1 MLLPVRLSPARL
13 TMLLCC
19 SITVLEGFD
28 LQAAGVAAPKLARAL
43 TVDAGRL
50 GWFFSAG
57 TLGLMLGAAAGGR
70 LSDRIG
76 RKPVLLMSVA
86 LFALLSM
93 LTGLSQSFD
102 QLLLARFVT
111 GVGLGGALPN
121 LIALAAEATPL
132 HRRGAAIGL
141 LYAGMPVGGAL
152 ASLTSLI
159 GIGPQDW
166 RLVFLLG
173 GVLPLLLLPLVAR
186 LLPASLS
193 AASAPH
199 GVTNFAQALFGEGR
213 TATTLLLWFGQF
225 FILVTVYLLL
235 NWLPSLL
242 IGRGL
247 SRSDAGL
254 MQTLF
259 NLAGAGGAIV
269 AGQLMD
275 RGRWR
280 TGTAAGLH
288 GAAVLCLLAMAAA
301 TLPLPLWLCLGACL
315 GVTVLGCQSILYG
328 LAQSS
333 YPRALRGSGV
343 GAAVAVGRSGSVVGP
358 LLAGLLLS
366 SGQSASQ
373 VLLALLPVMTV
384 SGLVTTLL
392 AKKPVADR

>member
-1 MLLPVRLSPARL
+1 MLLQVPFSAARI

-19 SITVLEGFD
+19 LITVLEGFD
-28 LQAAGVAAPKLARAL
+28 LQAAGVAAPKLAAAL
-43 TVDAGRL
+43 AVDAGRL
-50 GWFFSAG
+50 GGFFSAG
-57 TLGLMLGAAAGGR
+57 TLGLMLGAVAGGR
-70 LSDRIG
+70 LSDRVG
-76 RKPVLLMSVA
+76 RKRVLLLSMA
-86 LFALLSM
+86 LFALLSL
-93 LTGLSQSFD
+93 LTGLSQTFN

-132 HRRGAAIGL
+132 HRRGGAIGL

-159 GIGPQDW
+159 GSGPQGW
-166 RLVFLLG
+166 RVVFLLG
-173 GVLPLLLLPLVAR
+173 GLLPLLLLPLVAR
-186 LLPASLS
+186 RLPDSER
-193 AASAPH
+193 AASAPS
-199 GVTNFAQALFGEGR
+199 GDANFAQALFGEHR
-213 TATTLLLWFGQF
+213 AVTTLLLWLGQF
-225 FILVTVYLLL
+225 FILLTVYLLL

-247 SRSDAGL
+247 SRNDAAL

-259 NLAGAGGAIV
+259 NLAGAGGAVV
-269 AGQLMD
+269 AGHLMD

-280 TGTAAGLH
+280 LWTAAGLH
-288 GAAVLCLLAMAAA
+288 GAAILCLLAVAAA
-301 TLPLPLWLCLGACL
+301 TLPLPLWLCLSAGL

-343 GAAVAVGRSGSVVGP
+343 GAAVAVGRSGSVLGP

-366 SGQSASQ
+366 AGQSASQ
-373 VLLALLPVMTV
+373 VLLALLPVMAV
-384 SGLVTTLL
+384 SGLVTSVL